1 MAKAAVMGSLPS
13 SAMISAL
20 LSDRMVQV
28 QGEAKFELDENM
40 RLIDW
45 DPTRMARTASGKEA
59 NPKRRATS
67 GD

>member
-1 MAKAAVMGSLPS
+1 
-13 SAMISAL
+13 MISAL